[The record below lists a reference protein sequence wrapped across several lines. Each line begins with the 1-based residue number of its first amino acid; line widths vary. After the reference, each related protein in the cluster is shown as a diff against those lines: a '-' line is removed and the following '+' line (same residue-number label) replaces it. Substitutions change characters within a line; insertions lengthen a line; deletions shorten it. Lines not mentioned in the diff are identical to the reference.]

1 VYSTAVRIY
10 GLTGNIGAG
19 KSAVARMLRDAG
31 VVVLDAD
38 QLAREVVLPGTEGL
52 REIDRRFPGVVG
64 PDGALDR
71 KALAARVFADE
82 GERAALNAIVHPRIA
97 AALAERATTLDAEG
111 VPFAVYEAAL
121 LVENSLADA
130 FDGLIVVT
138 APLATQLRRLLA
150 RDGMT
155 EPEARTRL
163 AAQLPSAEKVALAD
177 FVLDNAG
184 SLDDLRAQVGR
195 VVSALRSGYRRG
207 KGPRGAAR

>member
-1 VYSTAVRIY
+1 VRIY

-38 QLAREVVLPGTEGL
+38 QLAREVVLPGTDGL
-52 REIDRRFPGVVG
+52 REIDRRFPGVVA
-64 PDGALDR
+64 PDGVLDR

-97 AALAERATTLDAEG
+97 ATLAERAAKLDAQG

-121 LVENSLADA
+121 LVETSLSDA

-138 APLATQLRRLLA
+138 APLARQLARLLA

-155 EPEARTRL
+155 EAEARARL

-177 FVLDNAG
+177 FVIDNAG
-184 SLDDLRAQVGR
+184 SLDDLRAQVER

-207 KGPRGAAR
+207 TAPPGARQ